1 MRTWL
6 WTLVLLT
13 AAVVLAVVLRENTGH
28 VLILVNDWR
37 VQVSLAFAVVSLL
50 GLFVIIYWFLR
61 MSAWLTAIPTRVR
74 DWNVKRLVS
83 RDQALLEQGWTELLE
98 GRYSHAEKD
107 LTKLFDRSKD
117 ASRQVL
123 AALSAA
129 RAAHALG
136 EFGRRDHLISLAKEK
151 TSDDRALKE
160 AIATAAA
167 DLYLDQ
173 GLAAQALEELLPLQ
187 EGSAKHIHTLR
198 LLLRAYRQL
207 NRHEQVFT
215 LARTLNRRGAL
226 HDTEARQIIET
237 AAAARLRETTHTDAW
252 KAFWKELKS
261 DERTLPDVA
270 LAAAAA
276 FEANGLL
283 DEASRALEQAIPL
296 SFEPRLLAAYA
307 RAESTQIKRRLEKA
321 EAWVQSRPNDADL
334 LSCIGNLCLLGQ
346 IWGQAES
353 YLLRSLTKRADA
365 RVHALLGS
373 LYDKLNRPKDA
384 AEQWRMATAVSA
396 ALPILASDSFLPVAD
411 TASDPGV
418 LHAEGLTYLSE
429 SGFPANW
436 DRETDFSSNSSIAGS
451 SSQASDFRVKTD
463 NNSKRVST
471 DAAILEPGRDNLDEY
486 FDSAPVAGLGEP
498 APVTTLPP
506 LPEKKV

>member
-37 VQVSLAFAVVSLL
+37 LQVSLAFAVVSLL
-50 GLFVIIYWFLR
+50 VVFVCIHLLLR
-61 MSAWLTAIPTRVR
+61 LTTWLTAIPTRVR
-74 DWNVKRLVS
+74 GWNSRRHIK
-83 RDQALLEQGWTELLE
+83 RDQDLLEQGWTELLE

-151 TSDDRALKE
+151 ASDDSALKE

-173 GLAAQALEELLPLQ
+173 GLAAQALEALLPLQ
-187 EGSAKHIHTLR
+187 ESGAKHVHTLR

-207 NRHEQVFT
+207 NRHEQVFA
-215 LARTLNRRGAL
+215 LARSLNRRGAL
-226 HDTEARQIIET
+226 PETEARQIIEA
-237 AAAARLRETTHTDAW
+237 AAAARLRETTHTEKW
-252 KAFWKELKS
+252 HAFWKELKS
-261 DERTLPDVA
+261 EERTLTEVA
-270 LAAAAA
+270 LAGAAA
-276 FEANGLL
+276 FEANGQL
-283 DEASRALEQAIPL
+283 DDASRALEQAIPL
-296 SFEPRLLAAYA
+296 SFDPRLLAAYA
-307 RAESTQIKRRLEKA
+307 RAEPSQVKRRLEKA
-321 EAWVQSRPNDADL
+321 ETWVQSRPNDAEL
-334 LSCIGNLCLLGQ
+334 LASVGNLCLVGQ
-346 IWGQAES
+346 IWGQAEN
-353 YLLRSLTKRADA
+353 YLSRSLSKRADA

-373 LYDKLNRPKDA
+373 LYDKLNRPQEA
-384 AEQWRMATAVSA
+384 AAQWRMATAVGA
-396 ALPILASDSFLPVAD
+396 ALPVLATDSFLPVAD
-411 TASDPGV
+411 TTSDPGV
-418 LHAEGLTYLSE
+418 LHAEGLAYLSE

-436 DRETDFSSNSSIAGS
+436 DHEN
-451 SSQASDFRVKTD
+451 TD
-463 NNSKRVST
+463 NSLEQIRK
-471 DAAILEPGRDNLDEY
+471 AAQDPVRDNLDEF
-486 FDSAPVAGLGEP
+486 FDSAPVVGLGEP
-498 APVTTLPP
+498 APVTTLPH
-506 LPEKKV
+506 LPEKKL

>member
-37 VQVSLAFAVVSLL
+37 LQVSLAFAVVSLL
-50 GLFVIIYWFLR
+50 VVFVCIHLLLR
-61 MSAWLTAIPTRVR
+61 LATWLTAIPTRVR
-74 DWNVKRLVS
+74 GWNSRRHIK
-83 RDQALLEQGWTELLE
+83 RDQDLLEQGWTELLE

-107 LTKLFDRSKD
+107 LTKLFDRSTD

-151 TSDDRALKE
+151 SSDDSTLKQ

-173 GLAAQALEELLPLQ
+173 GLAAQALEALMPLQ
-187 EGSAKHIHTLR
+187 ESGAKHVHTLR

-207 NRHEQVFT
+207 NRHEQVFA

-226 HDTEARQIIET
+226 PETEARQIIES
-237 AAAARLRETTHTDAW
+237 AAAARLRETTHTGKW
-252 KAFWKELKS
+252 HAFWKELKS
-261 DERTLPDVA
+261 EERTLPEVA
-270 LAAAAA
+270 LAGAAA
-276 FEANGLL
+276 FEANGQL
-283 DEASRALEQAIPL
+283 DDASRALEQAIPL
-296 SFEPRLLAAYA
+296 SFDPRLLAAYA
-307 RAESTQIKRRLEKA
+307 RAEPSQVKRRLEKA
-321 EAWVQSRPNDADL
+321 ETWVQSRPNDAEL
-334 LSCIGNLCLLGQ
+334 LASVGNLCLVGQ
-346 IWGQAES
+346 IWGQAEN
-353 YLLRSLTKRADA
+353 YLSRSLSKRADA

-373 LYDKLNRPKDA
+373 LYDKLNRPQEA
-384 AEQWRMATAVSA
+384 AAQWRMATAVGA
-396 ALPILASDSFLPVAD
+396 ALPVLATDSFLPVAD
-411 TASDPGV
+411 TTSDPGV
-418 LHAEGLTYLSE
+418 LHAEGLAYLSE

-436 DRETDFSSNSSIAGS
+436 DREENDNSLEQI
-451 SSQASDFRVKTD
+451 RKTAQD
-463 NNSKRVST
+463 PV
-471 DAAILEPGRDNLDEY
+471 RDNLDEF
-486 FDSAPVAGLGEP
+486 FDSAPVVGLGEP

-506 LPEKKV
+506 LPEKKL

>member
-37 VQVSLAFAVVSLL
+37 LQVSLAFAVVSLL
-50 GLFVIIYWFLR
+50 VVFVCIHLLLR
-61 MSAWLTAIPTRVR
+61 LATWLTAIPTRVR
-74 DWNVKRLVS
+74 GWNSRRHIK
-83 RDQALLEQGWTELLE
+83 RDQDLLEQGWTELLE

-107 LTKLFDRSKD
+107 LTKLFDRSTD

-151 TSDDRALKE
+151 SSDDSTLKQ

-173 GLAAQALEELLPLQ
+173 GLAAQALEALMPLQ
-187 EGSAKHIHTLR
+187 ESGAKHVHTLR

-207 NRHEQVFT
+207 NRHEQVFA

-226 HDTEARQIIET
+226 PETEARQIIEA
-237 AAAARLRETTHTDAW
+237 AAAARLRETTHTGKW
-252 KAFWKELKS
+252 HAFWKELKS
-261 DERTLPDVA
+261 EERTLPEVA
-270 LAAAAA
+270 LAGAAA
-276 FEANGLL
+276 FEANGQL
-283 DEASRALEQAIPL
+283 DDASRALEQAIPL
-296 SFEPRLLAAYA
+296 SFDPRLLAAYA
-307 RAESTQIKRRLEKA
+307 RAEPSQVKRRLEKA
-321 EAWVQSRPNDADL
+321 ETWVQSRPNDAEL
-334 LSCIGNLCLLGQ
+334 LASVGNLCLVGQ
-346 IWGQAES
+346 IWGQAEN
-353 YLLRSLTKRADA
+353 YLSRSLSKRADA

-373 LYDKLNRPKDA
+373 LYDKLNRPQEA
-384 AEQWRMATAVSA
+384 AAQWRMATAVGA
-396 ALPILASDSFLPVAD
+396 ALPVLATNSFLPVAD
-411 TASDPGV
+411 TTSDPGV
-418 LHAEGLTYLSE
+418 LHAEGLAYLSE

-436 DRETDFSSNSSIAGS
+436 DREENDNSLEQI
-451 SSQASDFRVKTD
+451 RKTAQD
-463 NNSKRVST
+463 PV
-471 DAAILEPGRDNLDEY
+471 RDNLDEF
-486 FDSAPVAGLGEP
+486 FDSAPVVGLGEP

-506 LPEKKV
+506 LPEKKL

>member
-37 VQVSLAFAVVSLL
+37 VQVSLTFAVVSLV
-50 GLFVIIYWFLR
+50 GMFVIVYWFLR
-61 MSAWLTAIPTRVR
+61 ISAWLIAIPMRVR
-74 DWNVKRLVS
+74 GWNSRRLIS

-136 EFGRRDHLISLAKEK
+136 EFGRRDHLIALAKEK

-187 EGSAKHIHTLR
+187 EGNAKHIHSLR

-215 LARTLNRRGAL
+215 LVRTLNRRGAL
-226 HDTEARQIIET
+226 HDTEARQIIEV
-237 AAAARLRETTHTDAW
+237 AAAARLRETTHSDTW
-252 KAFWKELKS
+252 QRFWKDLKS
-261 DERTLPDVA
+261 EERTLPEVA
-270 LAAAAA
+270 LAGAAA

-283 DEASRALEQAIPL
+283 DDASRALEQAIPPVYD
-296 SFEPRLLAAYA
+296 PRLLAAYA
-307 RAESTQIKRRLEKA
+307 RAEPSQVKRRLEKA
-321 EAWVQSRPNDADL
+321 EAWVQTRPNDADL
-334 LSCIGNLCLLGQ
+334 LACVGNLCLIGQ

-353 YLLRSLTKRADA
+353 YLVRSLTKRADA

-373 LYDKLNRPKDA
+373 LYDKLKRPKEA
-384 AEQWRMATAVSA
+384 AEQWRLATAIGAV
-396 ALPILASDSFLPVAD
+396 LPVLASDSFLPVAD
-411 TASDPGV
+411 TGADPGV
-418 LHAEGLTYLSE
+418 LHAEGLSYLSD
-429 SGFPANW
+429 SGFPTNW
-436 DRETDFSSNSSIAGS
+436 DRESESAYTGNIHPSPGS
-451 SSQASDFRVKTD
+451 PDADRKADVGSRS
-463 NNSKRVST
+463 VST
-471 DAAILEPGRDNLDEY
+471 DATVLEPGRDNLDEY

-498 APVTTLPP
+498 APVTSLPP